1 MSRSARARGRRGKFN
16 PRAGFEPAPTGPNI
30 SAALLKQARKSG
42 QLNLSNRG
50 LEKVPD
56 TVWRIN
62 LDVPEEAKNVTF
74 DGEDRWWEQV
84 DLTKLIL
91 ASNKLSELSPDLNQ
105 LPALVVLD
113 VHDNELTSL
122 PKEIGELQ
130 HLQKLNVSHNKLQS
144 LPPELCHLT
153 NLLYLHVDYNKLTEL
168 PNDLGTLEHIEDLDL
183 SHNELATL
191 PPSIG
196 YVSRLTKFNASN
208 NKLANLPPEIG
219 DLHNIRVLDLSNNQL
234 EYLPSDVGRLGKLE
248 QLYIKYNKLREFPN
262 LKQCEQLKELH
273 AGFNLIGCLSAD
285 HLKLL
290 PGLVLLDLRDNKLT
304 SIPEE
309 ITHMQHLQRLEL
321 SNNDLSSLPFS
332 LGLMSSLKSVN
343 LDGNPLRT
351 IRRDVIQRGTSELLK
366 YLRTRI
372 EEHQNGGNTHSRVTS
387 WPGAL
392 SRKTPTSHSSEPKGG
407 DAAPLTPDPEPAAPG
422 STIDTF
428 TVHKTKSIN
437 YSNKNAESVPDDLI
451 DTGRDMFVSDMNLS
465 KNVLTTFPVGLVQ
478 LAATL
483 TDLNLS
489 FNKLSALG
497 AEIGQLT
504 RLTTLDL
511 RNNQLS
517 ALPTEVENLQH
528 LREVA
533 ISINRFQQFPPVLY
547 SLVKLENIFAN
558 DNHIAAIDVDG
569 LLKLPALATLD
580 LQNNDIMQVPPQL
593 GNVTSLRSLQL
604 GGNPFRVPRPAILAK
619 STADLLEYLRGRI
632 PT

>member
-372 EEHQNGGNTHSRVTS
+372 EEHQNGGNTHSR
-387 WPGAL
+387 
-392 SRKTPTSHSSEPKGG
+392 EPKGG

>member
-122 PKEIGELQ
+122 PKEIGDLQ

-262 LKQCEQLKELH
+262 LQQCEQLKELH

-372 EEHQNGGNTHSRVTS
+372 EE
-387 WPGAL
+387 
-392 SRKTPTSHSSEPKGG
+392 PKGG

-437 YSNKNAESVPDDLI
+437 YSNKNAASVPDDLL

-533 ISINRFQQFPPVLY
+533 ISINRFQQFPSVLY
-547 SLVKLENIFAN
+547 SLVNLENIFAN

>member
-1 MSRSARARGRRGKFN
+1 MSRLGRGRGRRGRFN
-16 PRAGFEPAPTGPNI
+16 PRAGFEPEPTGPNV
-30 SAALLKQARKSG
+30 SGALLKQARKSG

-91 ASNKLSELSPDLNQ
+91 ASNKLSQLSPDLNQ
-105 LPALVVLD
+105 LPALAVLD

-130 HLQKLNVSHNKLQS
+130 HLQRLNASHNKLQS
-144 LPPELCHLT
+144 LPSELCHLS
-153 NLLYLHVDYNKLTEL
+153 NLLYLHVDYNKLSQL
-168 PNDLGTLEHIEDLDL
+168 PDDIGTLAHMEDLDI
-183 SHNELATL
+183 SHNELPAL

-196 YVSRLTKFNASN
+196 YVSRLTKFNASH
-208 NKLANLPPEIG
+208 NKLSSLPPEIG

-234 EYLPSDVGRLGKLE
+234 ENLPTDLGRLGKLE
-248 QLYIKYNKLREFPN
+248 QLYIKYNKLSQFPN

-273 AGFNLIGCLSAD
+273 AGFNLIACLSAE

-290 PGLVLLDLRDNKLT
+290 PGLILLDLRDNKLT

-372 EEHQNGGNTHSRVTS
+372 EEQQNGGNTHSRVTS

-392 SRKTPTSHSSEPKGG
+392 STPTSHSSEPKSR
-407 DAAPLTPDPEPAAPG
+407 DAAPLTPDPEPTVPG

-437 YSNKNAESVPDDLI
+437 YSNKNASSVPDDLLE
-451 DTGRDMFVSDMNLS
+451 TGRDMYVSDMNLS
-465 KNVLTTFPVGLVQ
+465 KNVLTTFPTGLVQ

-483 TDLNLS
+483 TDLNLG

-497 AEIGQLT
+497 TEIGQLS
-504 RLTTLDL
+504 RLTTLDI

-517 ALPTEVENLQH
+517 ALPTEVGNLQQ
-528 LREVA
+528 LREVT
-533 ISINRFQQFPPVLY
+533 ISFNRFQEFPSVLY

-558 DNHIAAIDVDG
+558 DNHIAAIDVSG
-569 LLKLPALATLD
+569 LLQLPQLATLD

-604 GGNPFRVPRPAILAK
+604 GGNPFRNPRPAILAK

>member
-1 MSRSARARGRRGKFN
+1 MSRLARGRGRRGKFN
-16 PRAGFEPAPTGPNI
+16 PRAGFAPEPAGPNV
-30 SAALLKQARKSG
+30 SGALLKQARKSG

-113 VHDNELTSL
+113 VHDNDLTSL
-122 PKEIGELQ
+122 PKEIGDLQ
-130 HLQKLNVSHNKLQS
+130 HLQKLNASHNKLQS
-144 LPPELCHLT
+144 LPSELCHLN
-153 NLLYLHVDYNKLTEL
+153 NLLYLHVDYNKLAEL
-168 PNDLGTLEHIEDLDL
+168 PNDLSTLAHIEDLDV
-183 SHNELATL
+183 SHNELPTL

-208 NKLANLPPEIG
+208 NQLANLPPEIG

-234 EYLPSDVGRLGKLE
+234 EHLPTDVGRLGKLE

-273 AGFNLIGCLSAD
+273 AGFNLIASLSAD

-372 EEHQNGGNTHSRVTS
+372 EEQQNGGNTHSRVTS

-392 SRKTPTSHSSEPKGG
+392 STPTSRSSEPKSG
-407 DAAPLTPDPEPAAPG
+407 DVAPLTPDPEPAGPG

-437 YSNKNAESVPDDLI
+437 YSNKNASSVPDDILE
-451 DTGRDMFVSDMNLS
+451 TGRDMYVSDMNLS
-465 KNVLTTFPVGLVQ
+465 KNVLTTFPAGLVQ

-489 FNKLSALG
+489 FNKLAVLG
-497 AEIGQLT
+497 AEIGQLS

-511 RNNQLS
+511 RNNQLT
-517 ALPTEVENLQH
+517 ALPTEVGNLQH

-533 ISINRFQQFPPVLY
+533 LSCNRFQQFPPVLY
-547 SLVKLENIFAN
+547 SLLKLENVFAN

-569 LLKLPALATLD
+569 LLKLPQIATLD

>member
-122 PKEIGELQ
+122 PKEIGDLQ
-130 HLQKLNVSHNKLQS
+130 HLQKLNV
-144 LPPELCHLT
+144 
-153 NLLYLHVDYNKLTEL
+153 
-168 PNDLGTLEHIEDLDL
+168 
-183 SHNELATL
+183 
-191 PPSIG
+191 
-196 YVSRLTKFNASN
+196 
-208 NKLANLPPEIG
+208 
-219 DLHNIRVLDLSNNQL
+219 
-234 EYLPSDVGRLGKLE
+234 
-248 QLYIKYNKLREFPN
+248 
-262 LKQCEQLKELH
+262 
-273 AGFNLIGCLSAD
+273 
-285 HLKLL
+285 
-290 PGLVLLDLRDNKLT
+290 
-304 SIPEE
+304 
-309 ITHMQHLQRLEL
+309 
-321 SNNDLSSLPFS
+321 SLPFS

-372 EEHQNGGNTHSRVTS
+372 EE
-387 WPGAL
+387 
-392 SRKTPTSHSSEPKGG
+392 PKGG

-437 YSNKNAESVPDDLI
+437 YSNKNAASIPDDLL

-511 RNNQLS
+511 R
-517 ALPTEVENLQH
+517 
-528 LREVA
+528 
-533 ISINRFQQFPPVLY
+533 FQQFPSVLY

-558 DNHIAAIDVDG
+558 DNHITAIDVDG

-632 PT
+632 PTCFCEIRTTTDRNTPQFMDAEDPYYGSILTTCSTAKANCPGDCRNSAAAALRGSVNPIDHAAGTTACERLRRQVTPDNPVHLYAHFSTSNCDHRDYLYLGEVCCWEINFGPGFPITYLHNLSCAGDEHPMTG

>member
-1 MSRSARARGRRGKFN
+1 MSRLARGRGRRGKFN
-16 PRAGFEPAPTGPNI
+16 PRAGFEPEPAGPNV
-30 SAALLKQARKSG
+30 SGALLKQARKSG

-91 ASNKLSELSPDLNQ
+91 ASNKLSELSPNLNQ

-113 VHDNELTSL
+113 VHDNDLTSL
-122 PKEIGELQ
+122 PKEIGDLQ
-130 HLQKLNVSHNKLQS
+130 HLQKLNASHNKLQS
-144 LPPELCHLT
+144 LPSELCHLN
-153 NLLYLHVDYNKLTEL
+153 NLLYLHVDYNKLAEL
-168 PNDLGTLEHIEDLDL
+168 PNDLGTLAHIEDLDV
-183 SHNELATL
+183 SHNELPTL

-208 NKLANLPPEIG
+208 NQLSNLPPEIG

-234 EYLPSDVGRLGKLE
+234 EHLPSDVGRLGKLE

-273 AGFNLIGCLSAD
+273 AGFNLIASLSAD

-372 EEHQNGGNTHSRVTS
+372 EE
-387 WPGAL
+387 
-392 SRKTPTSHSSEPKGG
+392 PKSG
-407 DAAPLTPDPEPAAPG
+407 DVAPLTPDPEPAVPG

-437 YSNKNAESVPDDLI
+437 YSNKNASSVPDDILE
-451 DTGRDMFVSDMNLS
+451 TGRDMYVSEMNLS
-465 KNVLTTFPVGLVQ
+465 KNVLTTFPAGLVQ

-489 FNKLSALG
+489 FNKLAALG
-497 AEIGQLT
+497 AEIGQLS

-511 RNNQLS
+511 RNNQLT
-517 ALPTEVENLQH
+517 ALPTEVGNLQH

-533 ISINRFQQFPPVLY
+533 LSCNRFQQFPAVLY
-547 SLVKLENIFAN
+547 SLLKLENVFAN

-569 LLKLPALATLD
+569 LLKLPQIATLD

>member
-1 MSRSARARGRRGKFN
+1 MSRLGRGRGRRGRFN
-16 PRAGFEPAPTGPNI
+16 PRAGFEPEPTGPNV
-30 SAALLKQARKSG
+30 SGALLKQARKSG

-91 ASNKLSELSPDLNQ
+91 ASNKLSQLSPDLNQ
-105 LPALVVLD
+105 LPALAVLD

-130 HLQKLNVSHNKLQS
+130 HLQRLNASHNKLQS
-144 LPPELCHLT
+144 LPSELCHLS
-153 NLLYLHVDYNKLTEL
+153 NLLYLHVDYNKLSQL
-168 PNDLGTLEHIEDLDL
+168 PDDIGTLAHMEDLDI
-183 SHNELATL
+183 SHNELPAL

-196 YVSRLTKFNASN
+196 YVSRLTKFNASH
-208 NKLANLPPEIG
+208 NKLSSLPPEIG

-234 EYLPSDVGRLGKLE
+234 ENLPTDLGRLGKLE
-248 QLYIKYNKLREFPN
+248 QLYIKYNKLSQFPN

-273 AGFNLIGCLSAD
+273 AGFNLIACLSAE

-290 PGLVLLDLRDNKLT
+290 PGLILLDLRDNKLT

-372 EEHQNGGNTHSRVTS
+372 EEPKSR
-387 WPGAL
+387 
-392 SRKTPTSHSSEPKGG
+392 
-407 DAAPLTPDPEPAAPG
+407 DAAPLTPDPEPTVPG

-437 YSNKNAESVPDDLI
+437 YSNKNASSVPDDLLE
-451 DTGRDMFVSDMNLS
+451 TGRDMYVSDMNLS
-465 KNVLTTFPVGLVQ
+465 KNVLTTFPTGLVQ

-483 TDLNLS
+483 TDLNLG

-497 AEIGQLT
+497 TEIGQLS
-504 RLTTLDL
+504 RLTTLDI

-517 ALPTEVENLQH
+517 ALPTEVGNLQQ
-528 LREVA
+528 LREVT
-533 ISINRFQQFPPVLY
+533 ISFNRFQEFPSVLY

-558 DNHIAAIDVDG
+558 DNHIAAIDVSG
-569 LLKLPALATLD
+569 LLQLPQLATLD

-604 GGNPFRVPRPAILAK
+604 GGNPFRNPRPAILAK